1 MSQQPISIIGAG
13 IGGRVLGQALKR
25 KNIPATIFEKSAA
38 PPRYSYGITIQEHI
52 FKRLRKDI
60 LGQED
65 IPLRKRITV
74 DAPDGYGL
82 VYPHKSTDFSA
93 RVHRQK
99 FEEVLG
105 EGLDIQY
112 GCELESIDTSQNFP
126 ELSFTNGKRVS
137 GSIVIAFDGVHSLV
151 RRSLLP
157 NVEPKVLP
165 YVAINGKCRV
175 ERATYDKFY
184 DPVILR
190 GNVISIRK
198 GDTVLQISINEGK
211 TGADLVS
218 ISFVYSRPA
227 RSGSEDTLYDPDRPK
242 DKAKH
247 IPQAFFDE
255 IAELRDLEQPY
266 ADVFDV
272 QKLQPNK
279 TLISWLMRLVEPPLV
294 ELKELGKKNVLLAGD
309 AIHAQPILG
318 GHGANAAMM
327 DAIELADILNEE
339 NLTTEMFNAF
349 YESAWMN
356 WTQDVSDSAERIGGM
371 HLGRSAL

>member
-38 PPRYSYGITIQEHI
+38 PRYAYGITIQEHI
-52 FKRLRKDI
+52 FKRLRKDV
-60 LGQED
+60 LGQDD
-65 IPLRKRITV
+65 IPLRKRLTV

-99 FEEVLG
+99 FEEVLE
-105 EGLDIQY
+105 EGLDIRY
-112 GCELESIDTSQNFP
+112 GYELESIDTSQKFP
-126 ELSFTNGKRVS
+126 ELSFTNGKKVS
-137 GSIVIAFDGVHSLV
+137 GSVVIAFDGIHSKV
-151 RRSLLP
+151 RRLLLP
-157 NVEPKVLP
+157 SVEPRVLP

-175 ERATYDKFY
+175 ERATYEKLY
-184 DPVILR
+184 DPTILR
-190 GNVISIRK
+190 GNVIGTRK
-198 GDTVLQISINEGK
+198 GDTALQISINEGK
-211 TGADLVS
+211 TGTGLVG

-227 RSGSEDTLYDPDRPK
+227 RTGREDPLYDPDRPK

-255 IAELRDLEQPY
+255 VAALKNLEQPY

-272 QKLQPNK
+272 KTLKENK
-279 TLISWLMRLVEPPLV
+279 TLISWLMRTVEPPLV
-294 ELKELGKKNVLLAGD
+294 ELKELGVKNVLLAGD

-318 GHGANAAMM
+318 GHGANAAIT
-327 DAIELADILNEE
+327 DAIELADFLSEKD
-339 NLTTEMFNAF
+339 LTSETFNAF
-349 YESAWMN
+349 YESVSTKWS
-356 WTQDVSDSAERIGGM
+356 QDVSDSVERIGGL

>member
-38 PPRYSYGITIQEHI
+38 PRYAYGITIQEEV
-52 FKRLRKDI
+52 FKRLRKDV

-65 IPLRKRITV
+65 LPLRKRITV
-74 DAPDGYGL
+74 DTPDGYGL
-82 VYPHKSTDFSA
+82 VYPHKPTDFSA

-112 GCELESIDTSQNFP
+112 GYELESIDTSQNFP
-126 ELSFTNGKRVS
+126 QMSFTNGKKVS
-137 GSIVIAFDGVHSLV
+137 GSVVIAFDGIHSEV

-157 NVEPKVLP
+157 NIEPKVLP
-165 YVAINGKCRV
+165 YVAINGKKRV
-175 ERATYDKFY
+175 ERATYDKLY
-184 DPVILR
+184 DPKILR
-190 GNVISIRK
+190 GNVISTRK
-198 GDTVLQISINEGK
+198 GDTALQISINEGK
-211 TGADLVS
+211 TGTDLVS

-227 RSGSEDTLYDPDRPK
+227 RTGSEDPLYDPNRPK
-242 DKAKH
+242 DQAKR
-247 IPQAFFDE
+247 IPEAFFDE
-255 IAELRDLEQPY
+255 IATLKDLEQPY

-272 QKLQPNK
+272 KSLKENK
-279 TLISWLMRLVEPPLV
+279 ALISWLMRSVEPPLV

-318 GHGANAAMM
+318 GLGANAAIT
-327 DAIELADILNEE
+327 DGIELAEILSEKD
-339 NLTTEMFNAF
+339 LTSETFIAF
-349 YESAWMN
+349 YENEWMK
-356 WTQDVSDSAERIGGM
+356 WSQQVSDSEERIGGM
-371 HLGRSAL
+371 HMGRSAL